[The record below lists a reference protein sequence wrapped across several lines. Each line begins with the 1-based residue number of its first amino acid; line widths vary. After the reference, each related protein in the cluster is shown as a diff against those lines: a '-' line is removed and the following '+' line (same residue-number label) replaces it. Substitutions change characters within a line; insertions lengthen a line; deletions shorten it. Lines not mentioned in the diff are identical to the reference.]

1 MRAPLRFAPAIAM
14 ATAALLGGCALAPS
28 AGEDAARRSIAH
40 VNDALPIAPRTTAG
54 GRPRASTAALPVL
67 RADSPSDEF
76 IRFAVLNHPAVAA
89 AYYDWRA
96 GVEDI
101 APTRAL
107 PDPQF
112 TFQADIADTLMS
124 FMPGLMFDLMGP
136 GKRRVMAREALAN
149 ANVARRAYVSAVLR
163 TAAEARKAWVELAY
177 LEQVDR
183 LYATTIHTAEEAID
197 LANASYATGRGMAT
211 FDKQIQ
217 LENTIAQHHAHHAG
231 IADRRGA
238 AQIRFK
244 SALGL
249 TPDDPDPPWPHPDL
263 VATAVPSA
271 DELWRQASANNA
283 DLAKMR
289 AMVEMA
295 VAGIDVARQT
305 GRPNFAVGAMADLK
319 ADPLMLRPTANLSLP
334 IWREKIAA
342 TIAAAEARRDAAAAR
357 VSAEQ
362 LTLAAELAQMLYMVR
377 EADRMLGYIDTT
389 ALPNFERSYATL
401 EVGVQSGMTG
411 AAMIAETRLMALD
424 LRHERLEFLR
434 QRETAAVD
442 LALLTADVAPAD
454 SPLPA
459 GGATAGT
466 P

>member
-1 MRAPLRFAPAIAM
+1 VRAPLILIPAAAFAAGWLA
-14 ATAALLGGCALAPS
+14 GCAGTPS
-28 AGEDAARRSIAH
+28 AGEIDARDR
-40 VNDALPIAPRTTAG
+40 VNRVGAELRIAPRPGEG
-54 GRPRASTAALPVL
+54 GRRRADASALH
-67 RADSPSDEF
+67 ADSPPAEF
-76 IRFAVLNHPAVAA
+76 VRYAVLNHPAVAA

-96 GVEDI
+96 SVEDI

-112 TFQADIADTLMS
+112 TFQADITDTLMS

-136 GKRRVMAREALAN
+136 GKRAVMAHEALAG
-149 ANVARRAYVSAVLR
+149 ANVARRAYITAVLR
-163 TAAEARKAWVELAY
+163 VAAEARKAWVELAY
-177 LEQVDR
+177 VEQVDQ
-183 LYATTIHTAEEAID
+183 LYATTIHVAEEALD
-197 LANASYATGRGMAT
+197 LTNADYATGRGMAT

-217 LENTIAQHHAHHAG
+217 LENVVAQHHAHHAG
-231 IADRRGA
+231 IADRRVA
-238 AQIRFK
+238 AQARFK

-249 TPDDPDPPWPHPDL
+249 TPDDPDPPWPHPAL
-263 VATAVPSA
+263 VATPVPSA
-271 DELWRQASANNA
+271 DELWHRASESNSE
-283 DLAKMR
+283 LAKMR

-295 VAGIDVARQT
+295 VASVDVARQT

-319 ADPLMLRPTANLSLP
+319 ASPLMVRPTASISLP

-342 TIAAAEARRDAAAAR
+342 TIAAAGARRDAAAAR
-357 VSAEQ
+357 VNAEQ

-377 EADRMLGYIDTT
+377 EADRMLGYIDAT

-401 EVGVQSGMTG
+401 EIGVQSGMTS

-424 LRHERLEFLR
+424 LRHERLELLR

-442 LALLTADVAPAD
+442 LALLVADIAPAGA
-454 SPLPA
+454 PLPA
-459 GGATAGT
+459 DATTAST